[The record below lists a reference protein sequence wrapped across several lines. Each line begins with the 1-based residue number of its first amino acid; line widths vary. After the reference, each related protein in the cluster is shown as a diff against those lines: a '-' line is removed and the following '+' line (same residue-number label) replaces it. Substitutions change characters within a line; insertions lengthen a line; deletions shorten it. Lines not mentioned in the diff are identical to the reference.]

1 MLAWTD
7 SLFHEGPHPPV
18 PVVKTTDRV
27 ASYIQ

>member
-7 SLFHEGPHPPV
+7 SFFHEGPHPAV
-18 PVVKTTDRV
+18 PVVKVTDRV